1 MLELVKTPIFMK
13 HQILKVKTIILLVVL
28 TVGVLALS
36 SCGRRS
42 GCPGMISKTQP
53 VENTVRS

>member
-1 MLELVKTPIFMK
+1 MK
-13 HQILKVKTIILLVVL
+13 HQILKVKTIILILVL

-53 VENTVRS
+53 IEKVVQS

>member
-13 HQILKVKTIILLVVL
+13 HQILKVKAIIMLVVL
-28 TVGVLALS
+28 TVGMLALS

-42 GCPGMISKTQP
+42 GCPGMISKAP
-53 VENTVRS
+53 PIEKTVSS